1 MLVNIIKNKLYLN
14 LSIKIL
20 DIEKFF
26 SILIILEY
34 IKLPSKILPLSLSLF
49 IEIIFILGKIFLLIV
64 SIRFFSLSK
73 YFRLKILLLLSLELI
88 ILFVSF
94 VKLKIIKF
102 EDIG

>member
-34 IKLPSKILPLSLSLF
+34 NKLPSKILPLSLSLF

-64 SIRFFSLSK
+64 SIRFF
-73 YFRLKILLLLSLELI
+73 FI
-88 ILFVSF
+88 
-94 VKLKIIKF
+94 
-102 EDIG
+102 